1 MLSLHNKDLVR
12 IDTNSNLRFMIEK
25 YNVELNWARK
35 EINYPRVAVGSFA
48 FTSCFLSLNM
58 DSV

>member
-1 MLSLHNKDLVR
+1 
-12 IDTNSNLRFMIEK
+12 MIEK